1 MERTRASRGRLW
13 PFAFAALLWASGCA
27 IFEDSQSNLREYT
40 GAPAKTNQPVKLNGG
55 FGGLSSESQHIE
67 RNLGIK

>member
-1 MERTRASRGRLW
+1 MERIRTSCGRLW
-13 PFAFAALLWASGCA
+13 PLAFLALLSASGCA
-27 IFEDSQSNLREYT
+27 MFEDSQSNLREYT

-55 FGGLSSESQHIE
+55 FGGLSSESQQIE